1 MPLKPI
7 WLVFDFT
14 NHQGRT
20 LAWLVKALPL
30 TSVKYVV
37 ESPYWGGLIN
47 VETPNVMQLYLTEWN
62 TLLAEYC
69 LQRYDIKPADY
80 LLPVALLGPPGGQM
94 RQRIVFHLEPLVPR
108 STGTFKPD
116 LTLED
121 THYFINRL
129 LRLIQVEPQT

>member
-1 MPLKPI
+1 MLLKPI
-7 WLVFDFT
+7 WLIFDFT

-30 TSVKYVV
+30 ANVKYVV
-37 ESPYWGGLIN
+37 KSLYWGGLIN
-47 VETPNVMQLYLTEWN
+47 VKTPNIMQLYLTEWN

-69 LQRYDIKPADY
+69 LQLCDISPPDY
-80 LLPVALLGPPGGQM
+80 LLPVALFGPPSQM
-94 RQRIVFHLEPLVPR
+94 RQRIIFHQEPLVPR

-121 THYFINRL
+121 AHYFIDRL
-129 LRLIQVEPQT
+129 LQLIQVEP